1 MFADYQGLG
10 EDRLIENYPGTLRAF
25 SYLWECFF
33 LAMIKV
39 LCLALLRELARFPHL
54 QLLTMESGPFF
65 RDYFNQPGPAEV
77 GTMVAILEVG
87 ALIASLCVGR
97 IGDIIGRRRT
107 ILYGSMIFF
116 VGGMLQTFANGMPM
130 MMVGRFIAGL
140 GVGALSTI
148 VPVYQSE
155 ISPPHNRGKLA
166 CIEFTGN
173 ITGYAASVWVDY
185 FCSYIQSDY
194 SWRTPLLMQC
204 AMGALL
210 GFGSLIICESPRWEH
225 AKLHIVWMRLTQRF

>member
-1 MFADYQGLG
+1 MG
-10 EDRLIENYPGTLRAF
+10 PGI
-25 SYLWECFF
+25 
-33 LAMIKV
+33 LAPVSRI
-39 LCLALLRELARFPHL
+39 
-54 QLLTMESGPFF
+54 LTRRRGPFF
-65 RDYFNQPGPAEV
+65 KDYFNQPTRAEL

-87 ALIASLCVGR
+87 AFISSISVGR
-97 IGDIIGRRRT
+97 IGDMIGRRRT

-116 VGGMLQTFANGMPM
+116 VGGALQSFANGMPM
-130 MMVGRFIAGL
+130 MLLGRIIAGL

-173 ITGYAASVWVDY
+173 VSGYAASVWVDY

-194 SWRTPLLMQC
+194 AWRIPLILQC
-204 AMGALL
+204 FMGALL
-210 GFGSLIICESPRWEH
+210 GFGSLIICESPR
-225 AKLHIVWMRLTQRF
+225 